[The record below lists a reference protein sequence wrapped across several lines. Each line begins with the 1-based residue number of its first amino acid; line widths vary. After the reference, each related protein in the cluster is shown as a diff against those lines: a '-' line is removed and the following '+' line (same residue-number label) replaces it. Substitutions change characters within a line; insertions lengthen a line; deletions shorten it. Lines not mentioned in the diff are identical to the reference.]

1 MTALTKPLKY
11 DSRLPAPDQ
20 HGRALVQLR
29 HDLPGAGDG
38 ARCGARGALLRERSC
53 WPHGQLGGWTVPV
66 RCFLGGSDRRH
77 DQQPSIAGT
86 RTQVLVGIGC
96 GPLLAIKNL

>member
-1 MTALTKPLKY
+1 MTCLGLEM
-11 DSRLPAPDQ
+11 
-20 HGRALVQLR
+20 ALVAAL
-29 HDLPGAGDG
+29 A
-38 ARCGARGALLRERSC
+38 ARFLRERSC

-86 RTQVLVGIGC
+86 RTRAQVLVGIGC
-96 GPLLAIKNL
+96 GPLLAVENL